1 MKTKT
6 FLALLFPSFAGR
18 YRKTKKILTG
28 VVLCSVLV
36 SSWSC
41 VVYSWKQKPLE
52 SVRPG
57 KREGLKICAVQ
68 NKTGERIEFSKEF
81 PARIKGDSVFEE
93 KLVKIAIEKSDI
105 DHPHYFHVLTPPF
118 DLTTKDGH
126 LYRVTQLTE
135 LENKIVGLA
144 YAPFPAM
151 PLSDIDLVTIRGVNL
166 ASTLLLSLGV
176 PAALFFIL
184 MGIAMNG
191 WL

>member
-1 MKTKT
+1 MKTKM
-6 FLALLFPSFAGR
+6 FLTLLFLSLAGR

-28 VVLCSVLV
+28 VVLCSFLV

-57 KREGLKICAVQ
+57 KREGLKISAVQ
-68 NKTGERIEFSKEF
+68 KKTGERIEFSKES
-81 PARIKGDSVFEE
+81 PARIKGDTVFEE

-105 DHPHYFHVLTPPF
+105 DHPHYFNVLKPPF

-144 YAPFPAM
+144 YAPFPIM

-166 ASTLLLSLGV
+166 VSTLLLSLGV
-176 PAALFFIL
+176 PAALFFVF

>member
-1 MKTKT
+1 MKTKASQMRP
-6 FLALLFPSFAGR
+6 FFGLAGGSPLA
-18 YRKTKKILTG
+18 KKILAC
-28 VVLCSVLV
+28 VVVCCFLA

-41 VVYSWKQKPLE
+41 AVYSWKQRPFE
-52 SVRPG
+52 SVRPE

-68 NKTGERIEFSKEF
+68 KKTGERIEFSKEF

-135 LENKIVGLA
+135 LQNEIVGLA
-144 YAPFPAM
+144 YAPFPVM

-176 PAALFFIL
+176 PAALYFVF

-191 WL
+191 SW